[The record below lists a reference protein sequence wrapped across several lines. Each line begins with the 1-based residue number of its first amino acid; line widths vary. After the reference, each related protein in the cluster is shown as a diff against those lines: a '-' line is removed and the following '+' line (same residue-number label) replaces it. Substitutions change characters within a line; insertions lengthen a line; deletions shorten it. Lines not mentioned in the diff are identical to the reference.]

1 MSENTTVPAV
11 FVSRDPSLGYG
22 RTGRAAPRDC
32 GWSFFPDGEMGRSIS
47 CLEEELFFPQA
58 PAALDVSTASGF
70 EIPEGY
76 GMILTIRYRYSL
88 TCYQCHLFFPWGEE
102 IILNRCQ
109 PPINWRT
116 ADPLSGEWELVY
128 REDFMVNNSGIL
140 KFVYHPAPAP
150 ELSLVDIAARDAARL
165 EATGVNDPAATYKAW
180 MKGFN
185 CSIFPVG
192 ASEVQRAP
200 TAEQPIFAMT
210 NRKLLEKIH
219 GTLVKAAE
227 QKRVAKLR
235 RGLQHMRDFAPA
247 CYDTGGPGR
256 EMVDAVS
263 DLVRHLFGPE
273 PK

>member
-1 MSENTTVPAV
+1 MSNNTTVPAV
-11 FVSRDPSLGYG
+11 FVSHDRCLGYG
-22 RTGRAAPRDC
+22 RTGRAAPHKY
-32 GWSFFPDGEMGRSIS
+32 GWAFFPDGEIGRSIS

-70 EIPEGY
+70 EVFRSAYVDAEIKHHAALGRAAAQTLMTVRYNYSIPLRECR
-76 GMILTIRYRYSL
+76 I
-88 TCYQCHLFFPWGEE
+88 FFPWGGESV
-102 IILNRCQ
+102 LSHCL
-109 PPINWRT
+109 PAGWRT
-116 ADPLSGEWELVY
+116 ADPLSGEWVLSSFL
-128 REDFMVNNSGIL
+128 EDQRSETGVATFQ
-140 KFVYHPAPAP
+140 YCPAPAPAP
-150 ELSLVDIAARDAARL
+150 E
-165 EATGVNDPAATYKAW
+165 E
-180 MKGFN
+180 
-185 CSIFPVG
+185 
-192 ASEVQRAP
+192 
-200 TAEQPIFAMT
+200 PIFAMT